1 MSELANNFAHAGVT
15 REEPVP
21 VPSGYRLVARRTRL
35 GVGDGVLELATSEV
49 KSWGVKTRVGF
60 RVSPTAEAPTAEV
73 PAAEVSAGDTYVVSL
88 GPVREPV
95 RVAWV
100 DERGFGYETLA
111 GHPLSG
117 EEAFIVE
124 QDASG
129 TVWLVNRSVSRP
141 ATTLWWMLSPLLR
154 LAQLYFVGA
163 YGRSLRRA
171 VAVAD
176 EGEPV
181 LELWEQPVTYAAVGA
196 TQAADLMFYPPVG
209 YRPVERSTRIG
220 HGVERFEFAWTETMS
235 WGIQRRSGFIVD
247 IAASPSEVTDTT
259 YVPVVFDTEGVPIEP
274 ALTSPTEATFGPN
287 GEPFLQPGDTA
298 ILAIPF
304 GPFRVKAPARV
315 VYVVDEPDRKGFAY
329 GTLRGHPE
337 NGEEAFV
344 VEKRA
349 DDSVWLTIKAF
360 SRPANRWWWI
370 VYPVLRITQEVFTR
384 RYERALTG
392 PPGS

>member
-1 MSELANNFAHAGVT
+1 MPEPRSNFAYTGVT
-15 REEPVP
+15 WDEPITVP
-21 VPSGYRLVARRTRL
+21 AGYRLIARRTRL
-35 GVGDGVLELATSEV
+35 GVGDGVLDFAISEV

-60 RVSPTAEAPTAEV
+60 RVSASTAESS
-73 PAAEVSAGDTYVVSL
+73 AEVSAGDTYVVSL

-100 DERGFGYETLA
+100 ESNGFGYETLA

-117 EEAFIVE
+117 EEAFILE
-124 QDASG
+124 QDSSG

-141 ATTLWWMLSPLLR
+141 ATTLWRILSPLLR
-154 LAQLYFVGA
+154 LAQWYFVGA
-163 YGRSLRRA
+163 YGRSLRHA
-171 VAVAD
+171 VAAVD
-176 EGEPV
+176 EGAQV

-196 TQAADLMFYPPVG
+196 TQAADLMYYPPTG

-220 HGVERFEFAWTETMS
+220 HGVERFEFAWTEAMS
-235 WGIQRRSGFIVD
+235 WGIQKRSGMRVD
-247 IAASPSEVTDTT
+247 VAEAPSEVTDTT
-259 YVPVVFDTEGVPIEP
+259 YVPVSFDAEGVPLEP
-274 ALTSPTEATFGPN
+274 AVTSSGEATFGPD

-298 ILAIPF
+298 TLAIPF
-304 GPFRVKAPARV
+304 GLFRVRAPARV
-315 VYVVDEPDRKGFAY
+315 VYVVDEPERKGFAY

-337 NGEEAFV
+337 NGEEAFL

-360 SRPANRWWWI
+360 SRPANRWWWL
-370 VYPVLRITQEVFTR
+370 VYPVLRVTQEVFTR

-392 PPGS
+392 PLGS